1 LNRSL
6 FLIALLGSLLVLFGQ
21 TLPAQA
27 QVPVV
32 RAVIFY
38 SPSCPHCH
46 QVINEDLP
54 PLMEQYGEQLL
65 IVGVNTADPG
75 GQALFAAT
83 IEHFAIPEG
92 QRGVP
97 MLVVGDQVLIGDL
110 EIPQRFPQLIEQYLA
125 EGGVDWPAIP
135 GLAEALAGAQPEPTS
150 APAQATPVAGATAAP
165 IPTSTAGPVPIS
177 ATPGPA
183 GPGMLEETVADRL
196 ARDPLG
202 NGLSIAVLLGMLV
215 AVIGV
220 AVIMLRPA
228 APRPLPTWK
237 DCLVPLLTVIGLG
250 VAGYLAYVETTQV
263 TAICGPVGDCNTVQ
277 QSEYALLF
285 GFLPVAVL
293 GLVGYVAIGVAWVVG
308 CYARGLWT
316 QLARLALFAM
326 ALFGTLFSI
335 YLTFLEPFVIGATCA
350 WCLTSAVLMAILLL
364 LATRPARE
372 ILSQWQEVGWR
383 NVFQGQAGLVFSRKR
398 TKE

>member
-1 LNRSL
+1 LSRSSL
-6 FLIALLGSLLVLFGQ
+6 WLVLLGILLAVLSPA
-21 TLPAQA
+21 LPAQA

-46 QVINEDLP
+46 QVITEDLP
-54 PLMEQYGEQLL
+54 PLLEQYGEQLL
-65 IVGVNTADPG
+65 IAGVNTADPG
-75 GQALFAAT
+75 GQALFRAA

-92 QRGVP
+92 QYGVP
-97 MLVVGDQVLIGDL
+97 MLVVGDQVLIGSL

-125 EGGVDWPAIP
+125 QGGVGWPAIP
-135 GLAEALAGAQPEPTS
+135 GLAEALAAAQPEPS
-150 APAQATPVAGATAAP
+150 PGPAQPTPDAGATVGP
-165 IPTSTAGPVPIS
+165 IPTAI
-177 ATPGPA
+177 PA
-183 GPGMLEETVADRL
+183 PLPADTNLGLPAAETVADRL
-196 ARDPLG
+196 ARDPVG
-202 NGLSIAVLLGMLV
+202 NGLSIAVLVGMLV

-220 AVIMLRPA
+220 AVTMRRPA
-228 APRPLPTWK
+228 PDRPAPAWK
-237 DCLVPLLTVIGLG
+237 NCLVPLLTVIGLG

-293 GLVGYVAIGVAWVVG
+293 GLVGYVAIGTAWAVG

-316 QLARLALFAM
+316 RLARVALFGM
-326 ALFGTLFSI
+326 AVFGTLFSI

-350 WCLTSAVLMAILLL
+350 WCLTSAVLMTVLML
-364 LATRPARE
+364 LAAGPARE
-372 ILSQWQEVGWR
+372 ILAAWHQAGWR
-383 NVFQGQAGLVFSRKR
+383 NMFRDQGRLAFSHEQ
-398 TKE
+398 TKEQQ